1 MIGKGI
7 QCGLSLKKLAVHN
20 ARIEYLKYTE
30 KVSSTKFTEI
40 LQSIHDNKE
49 GL

>member
-1 MIGKGI
+1 MLA
-7 QCGLSLKKLAVHN
+7 LST
-20 ARIEYLKYTE
+20 KYTE